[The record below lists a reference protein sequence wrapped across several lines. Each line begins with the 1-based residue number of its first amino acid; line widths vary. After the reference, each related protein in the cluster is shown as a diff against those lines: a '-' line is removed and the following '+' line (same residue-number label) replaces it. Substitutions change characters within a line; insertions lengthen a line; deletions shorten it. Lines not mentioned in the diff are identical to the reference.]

1 MLILPRK
8 ITVRA
13 GRVNV
18 RGKVLEQT
26 TTKIREGL
34 RTVPLSDAAVGALL
48 SWQPRQAEEAKPPR
62 MRGALKGTR
71 SCAERARNFRG
82 LVPRSSALCRVVDA
96 GLWR

>member
-62 MRGALKGTR
+62 MRGALKG
-71 SCAERARNFRG
+71 A
-82 LVPRSSALCRVVDA
+82 LVPAPRGRGTSAA
-96 GLWR
+96 